1 LRVAPILYKRS
12 CTKVLIERIVGI
24 PDDPGELLLAE
35 AELNH
40 ISKIFDQ
47 AICTFVNKTD
57 EEPFLEAMKAAD
69 ALVITTHGFPLAN
82 FKDPYFASLGGPDI
96 RHVINT
102 ATIQR
107 EFIDLPYSLVL
118 INSCHGT
125 ASRPKG
131 PSYDMVSFPVLMLMN
146 KTSSII
152 ASSWKTLD
160 KISYL
165 FSHVLF
171 ETLKENSD
179 IDSAYMEALLKLA
192 TMDGDRA
199 LDVLA
204 GIEDEKIRDKVIT
217 ESSKENLNQMLHH
230 PYCYGTFQ
238 LYTLF

>member
-1 LRVAPILYKRS
+1 
-12 CTKVLIERIVGI
+12 
-24 PDDPGELLLAE
+24 
-35 AELNH
+35 
-40 ISKIFDQ
+40 
-47 AICTFVNKTD
+47 
-57 EEPFLEAMKAAD
+57 
-69 ALVITTHGFPLAN
+69 
-82 FKDPYFASLGGPDI
+82 
-96 RHVINT
+96 
-102 ATIQR
+102 
-107 EFIDLPYSLVL
+107 
-118 INSCHGT
+118 
-125 ASRPKG
+125 
-131 PSYDMVSFPVLMLMN
+131 MLMN
-146 KTSSII
+146 KKSSII

-160 KISYL
+160 KVSYL